1 MKKQFLACLIPGFL
15 FFGCGKPKVIDI
27 PDNYLLMKKLS
38 GNLEV
43 MGTSVPL
50 IFNIYRD
57 PKGELISTMDS
68 PLQNVYGIKTDEI
81 VLSDSN
87 IFLAVSS
94 IKGIYKGEKIG
105 PNKYKGVWTQ
115 GTNSFPLTIALMK
128 RPQEP
133 VDFPYIIEDVVF
145 SNKKENFNLAG
156 TLTTPYG
163 DGPFPAV
170 VLISGSGPQNR
181 NEELM
186 GHKPFLVLSDYFT
199 RHGIAVLRY
208 DDRGVGDSQGDRSNA
223 TSLDYANDAEAAV
236 NYLKSRN
243 EFSSVGLAGHSEG
256 GIIAPIVA
264 TQSKHVNFII
274 LMGGTGLPG
283 KEILKL
289 QGALILEQTEISAE
303 GLKVAKEV
311 QSSMLEIVVEEN
323 NDEVATEKILALYK
337 AYNNLSEKD
346 QQLIGYD
353 PKTFNASSIKGLF
366 GPWMSFFISFDPR
379 PVLEKVKIPVLA
391 INGEKDLQVPPKEN
405 LSEIK
410 AALQRGK
417 NKNYEIHE
425 LKDLNHL
432 FQTSETGAVS
442 EYGSIEETFNEGA
455 MDLMTQWI
463 LRIKEGR

>member
-1 MKKQFLACLIPGFL
+1 MKTQFLACLMSGFL
-15 FFGCGKPKVIDI
+15 FFTCAKPKVIDI
-27 PDNYLLMKKLS
+27 PGNYLLMKKLS

-43 MGTSVPL
+43 KGTSVPL

-68 PLQNVYGIKTDEI
+68 PLQSIYGIKTDEI

-94 IKGIYKGEKIG
+94 IKGIYEGEKIG

-115 GTNSFPLTIALMK
+115 GKNSFPLTIALMK

-133 VDFPYIIEDVVF
+133 VDFPYIVEDVVF
-145 SNKKENFNLAG
+145 SNKEENFNLAG

-163 DGPFPAV
+163 DGPFPVV

-181 NEELM
+181 NEEIM

-199 RHGIAVLRY
+199 RYGIAVLRY
-208 DDRGVGDSQGDRSNA
+208 DDRGVGDSQGDRTNA
-223 TSLDYANDAEAAV
+223 TTVDYANDAEAAV
-236 NYLKSRN
+236 NYLISRN
-243 EFSSVGLAGHSEG
+243 EFSNVGLAGHSEG

-264 TQSKHVNFII
+264 TQSKNVNFII

-289 QGALILEQTEISAE
+289 QGALILQQTKISSQ
-303 GLKVAKEV
+303 GLKVHKEV
-311 QSSMLEIVVEEN
+311 SSSMIEIVVEEKN
-323 NDEVATEKILALYK
+323 NKIATEKILPLFK

-346 QQLIGYD
+346 QQIIGYD
-353 PKTFNASSIKGLF
+353 PKTFNTSSIKRLLD
-366 GPWMSFFISFDPR
+366 PWMRFFISYDPR
-379 PVLEKVKIPVLA
+379 PALEKVKIPVLA

-410 AALQRGK
+410 AALQRGG

-432 FQTSETGAVS
+432 FQTSQTGAIL
-442 EYGSIEETFNEGA
+442 EYGSIEETFDEEA

-463 LRIKEGR
+463 LRIK